1 MRYLPAH
8 AVSSH
13 DERYAYASGRIRALE
28 MTLLGKQRLD
38 RIAEAATLDE
48 VMRQLSDTAYAPH
61 LDEIEESG
69 YQVFLKNEERR
80 LLDLVDS
87 LSLDREVSDILRL
100 RHDFHNLKVALR
112 EKVSGRDLGDLYL
125 DFGRFDTDE
134 IAGPVKNETPDSLP
148 DVFAGVAKRALEDYG
163 ASGDPGQADTLI
175 DKAMFTHFL
184 AVAAGY
190 GGPFIKN
197 LVRTW
202 IDLANIRTFMRA
214 RYLGLEARELPGLL
228 IEGGLVRSAD
238 FSEIYQFTLDEI
250 LGRFEFS
257 PYRRVVEVGGAAAE
271 KSGSFAPLEREIDNV
286 VISFLRIT
294 RYFTFGLEIVLAYA
308 LIKQIEIKG
317 LRLVL
322 AAKDGGTAPAF
333 IKERIPDAE

>member
-48 VMRQLSDTAYAPH
+48 VMRHLSDTAYAPH
-61 LDEIEESG
+61 IDEIEERG
-69 YQVFLKNEERR
+69 YQAFLKNEEER

-112 EKVSGRDLGDLYL
+112 EKVSGRDLSDLYM
-125 DFGRFDTDE
+125 DFGRFDRDE
-134 IAGPVKNETPDSLP
+134 IENPVKNETLDRLPDS
-148 DVFAGVAKRALEDYG
+148 FAAAAKQAFEAYS
-163 ASGDPGQADTLI
+163 ASGDPGRADILV
-175 DKAMFTHFL
+175 DKAMFAQFL
-184 AVAAGY
+184 AATGGY
-190 GGPFIKN
+190 GGPFMKSM
-197 LVRTW
+197 VRTW

-228 IEGGLVRSAD
+228 IEGGLVKPSD

-257 PYRRVVEVGGAAAE
+257 PYRRVLEIGGAGAE
-271 KSGSFAPLEREIDNV
+271 KKGSFVPLEREIDNV
-286 VISFLRIT
+286 MISFLRIT
-294 RYFTFGLEIVLAYA
+294 RYFTFGLEVVLAYA
-308 LIKQIEIKG
+308 LIKQIEIKS

-322 AAKDGGTAPAF
+322 AAKDGGTSPDF
-333 IKERIPDAE
+333 IKERIPNAE

>member
-48 VMRQLSDTAYAPH
+48 VMRKLSDTAYAPH

-134 IAGPVKNETPDSLP
+134 IAGPVKNETPDRLP
-148 DVFAGVAKRALEDYG
+148 DVFVAVAKRALEDYG
-163 ASGDPGQADTLI
+163 ASGDPGQADILI

-184 AVAAGY
+184 AVAGGY
-190 GGPFIKN
+190 GGPFIKSI
-197 LVRTW
+197 VRTW

-214 RYLGLEARELPGLL
+214 RYLGLEARELPALL
-228 IEGGLVRSAD
+228 IEGGLVKPSD
-238 FSEIYQFTLDEI
+238 FSEVYQFTLDEI

-257 PYRRVVEVGGAAAE
+257 PYRRVVEAGGAAAE

-294 RYFTFGLEIVLAYA
+294 RYFTFGLEVVLAYA

>member
-28 MTLLGKQRLD
+28 ITLLGRQRID
-38 RIAEAATLDE
+38 RIAEAETLDE
-48 VMRQLSDTAYAPH
+48 AMRHLSDTAYAQH

-69 YQVFLKNEERR
+69 YQVFLRNEERR

-100 RHDFHNLKVALR
+100 RHDFHNLKVAMR
-112 EKVSGRDLGDLYL
+112 EKVSGRDLSDLYVDL
-125 DFGRFDTDE
+125 GRFDPE
-134 IAGPVKNETPDSLP
+134 EVRLPVKNEMPDSLP
-148 DVFAGVAKRALEDYG
+148 DIFAAVVKQALEAYT
-163 ASGDPGQADTLI
+163 ASGDPGRADI
-175 DKAMFTHFL
+175 VVDKAMFAHFL
-184 AVAAGY
+184 EVAAGY
-190 GGPFIKN
+190 GGLFIKSI
-197 LVRTW
+197 VRTW

-214 RYLGLEARELPGLL
+214 RYLGLQARELPGLL
-228 IEGGLVRSAD
+228 IEGGLVRPSD
-238 FSEIYQFTLDEI
+238 LSEIYQATPDEI

-257 PYRRVVEVGGAAAE
+257 PYRRVVEIGGAAAE
-271 KSGSFAPLEREIDNV
+271 KSGSFVPLEREIDGV
-286 VISFLRIT
+286 VISLLRVA
-294 RYFTFGLEIVLAYA
+294 RYFTFGLEVVIAYA
-308 LIKQIEIKG
+308 LMKQMEIKA

-333 IKERIPDAE
+333 IKERIPNAE